1 MFVGPQAAA
10 TNTSAQSHGSSR
22 PGTAA
27 AANGMQETK
36 EWDTPGGSS
45 KSGEG
50 GDGGLALGKGCGWC
64 WLGKGGAGLG
74 VGKVVAIGVTPQLC
88 RPIGKALCLW
98 AAGGGTTVHPIE
110 WPMGGAGSIKK
121 HNPIP
126 LP

>member
-1 MFVGPQAAA
+1 MGYTRWKLEV
-10 TNTSAQSHGSSR
+10 R
-22 PGTAA
+22 
-27 AANGMQETK
+27 
-36 EWDTPGGSS
+36 GGGRRGARFG
-45 KSGEG
+45 KGVRLVLAGEG
-50 GDGGLALGKGCGWC
+50 GGGG
-64 WLGKGGAGLG
+64 GLG

-88 RPIGKALCLW
+88 RPTGKALCLW